1 MRMNRSSFQMMF
13 AAAGVLLLAASLTA
27 QQQGQAQQGG
37 GQGQGAAQGGGRQG
51 GGGAGAG
58 GGGRQGGAPAGF
70 QNLTV
75 LPRDIPQPQ
84 LIAVMR
90 AFESAL
96 GVTCEHCH
104 VFFGAGNP
112 MNNMASDDKAPK
124 KTARVMMLAV
134 RDFNAKLI
142 ADVGKPV
149 AQLTQAQCGTCHR
162 GSAIPKYEAPPAP
175 PAPAGGGGG
184 GRQGGGG
191 GGGGRQGGGGQQ
203 Q

>member
-1 MRMNRSSFQMMF
+1 MNRNSFQLMF
-13 AAAGVLLLAASLTA
+13 SAAGVLLLAASITA
-27 QQQGQAQQGG
+27 QQQGQAQQGQAQQG
-37 GQGQGAAQGGGRQG
+37 GQAAPAQGEGRQG
-51 GGGAGAG
+51 GA
-58 GGGRQGGAPAGF
+58 GGRQGGAPAGF

-104 VFFGAGNP
+104 VYFGQGNA
-112 MNNMASDDKAPK
+112 MNNLASDDKPAK

-134 RDFNAKLI
+134 RDFNAKMI

-162 GSAIPKYEAPPAP
+162 GSAVPKYEAPPAP
-175 PAPAGGGGG
+175 APAGG

-191 GGGGRQGGGGQQ
+191 GGGARQGGGGNQQ
-203 Q
+203 

>member
-1 MRMNRSSFQMMF
+1 MNRTSFHLMF
-13 AAAGVLLLAASLTA
+13 AAAGVLLLAGSLTA
-27 QQQGQAQQGG
+27 QQGQAAPAQPAPAQP
-37 GQGQGAAQGGGRQG
+37 AQGGGAAAQGRQG
-51 GGGAGAG
+51 GAP

-104 VFFGAGNP
+104 VYFGQGNA
-112 MNNMASDDKAPK
+112 MNNLAADDKPAK
-124 KTARVMMLAV
+124 KTARLMMTLA
-134 RDFNAKLI
+134 RDFNAKLVS
-142 ADVGKPV
+142 DVGKPV
-149 AQLTQAQCGTCHR
+149 AQLTQVQCGTCHR

-175 PAPAGGGGG
+175 AAAPGG
-184 GRQGGGG
+184 GRQGGG
-191 GGGGRQGGGGQQ
+191 RQGGA
-203 Q
+203 

>member
-1 MRMNRSSFQMMF
+1 MNRNSIQLLL
-13 AAAGVLLLAASLTA
+13 AGAGVLLLAASISA
-27 QQQGQAQQGG
+27 QQQGQAQGGRQGG
-37 GQGQGAAQGGGRQG
+37 AQGAAQGQGRQG
-51 GGGAGAG
+51 GGGAG
-58 GGGRQGGAPAGF
+58 GRGGGAPAGF
-70 QNLTV
+70 QNLQV

-104 VFFGAGNP
+104 VFFGPGNA
-112 MNNMASDDKAPK
+112 MNNMGSDDKAPK

-142 ADVGKPV
+142 ADVGKPQ
-149 AQLTQAQCGTCHR
+149 AQLTQAQCGMCHR

-175 PAPAGGGGG
+175 AAPAAPGG
-184 GRQGGGG
+184 GRQ
-191 GGGGRQGGGGQQ
+191 GGGRQGGGGQ
-203 Q
+203 